1 MKMKATVAYNGSG
14 FHGFAVNPGV
24 RTVAGDIEAALER
37 VVGQPVTLTCAGRTD
52 RGVHGRGQIISFEL
66 PEGAPDPSRIE
77 SSINGLCKP
86 GIVVRDVMVVGDDFD
101 ARFSATYRR
110 YRYQVLNATHAD
122 PLRVN
127 TAWHVWLPLDME
139 AMNVAAGHFVGEQD
153 FASFCKRVKVADG
166 EPEKSTVRHVLSAEW
181 RAADDGVL
189 EFWVQAT
196 AFCHQMVRSFVGTC
210 VDVGLGRIAADA
222 IPEILAAKDRTE
234 AGQVAPPHGL
244 TFWEV
249 GYA

>member
-1 MKMKATVAYNGSG
+1 MKLKATVAYNGSG

-37 VVGQPVTLTCAGRTD
+37 VVGEPVTLTCAGRTD
-52 RGVHGRGQIISFEL
+52 RGVHGRGQIISFDL

-86 GIVVRDVMVVGDDFD
+86 GIVVRDVMVVDDDFD

-127 TAWHVWLPLDME
+127 
-139 AMNVAAGHFVGEQD
+139 
-153 FASFCKRVKVADG
+153 
-166 EPEKSTVRHVLSAEW
+166 LS
-181 RAADDGVL
+181 L
-189 EFWVQAT
+189 I
-196 AFCHQMVRSFVGTC
+196 H
-210 VDVGLGRIAADA
+210 I
-222 IPEILAAKDRTE
+222 
-234 AGQVAPPHGL
+234 
-244 TFWEV
+244 
-249 GYA
+249 